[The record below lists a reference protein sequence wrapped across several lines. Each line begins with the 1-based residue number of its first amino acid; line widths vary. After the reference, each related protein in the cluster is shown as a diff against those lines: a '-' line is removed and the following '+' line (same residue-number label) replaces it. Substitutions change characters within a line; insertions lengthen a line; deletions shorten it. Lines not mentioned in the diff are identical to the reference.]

1 MPKFDSKSF
10 NPQAF
15 GKYVERVPNTKKNEL
30 VKSKALRGNSDIRDA
45 FSSQTTTSYA
55 RLPYFGKIGKG
66 TKNYDGQTD
75 ITSNGSKTFERGI
88 VVIGRADAWTEKD
101 FSYDITA
108 GVDFMDNVAQQVAE
122 YWTEVDQDTILSI
135 LKGIFAMTGA
145 GNLVFVDNHT
155 YDITGEVASKVGETT
170 LNNALQKASG
180 DNKSVF
186 TLALMHSQI
195 ATNLENL
202 KLLKYYTY
210 TDAEGV
216 ERQLTLASWNG
227 RAVLIDDSMPTAN
240 VDATYEK
247 TTDEAVVAGKT
258 YYTRSGSSSAGYT
271 YTVVAEPATASISN
285 YYEKTADAYTSYT
298 TYVLGEGAFDYE
310 DIGAKVPYEMARDPK
325 TNGGEDTLYSRQ
337 RKVFAPAGIS
347 YEKTSQLT
355 LSPTDAELE
364 NGANWAL
371 VNNGEVGASL
381 EYWDH
386 KAIPIARIISKG

>member
-75 ITSNGSKTFERGI
+75 ITPNGSTTFERGI
-88 VVIGRADAWTEKD
+88 VVIGRADAWTEKY
-101 FSYDITA
+101 FSFDITA

-145 GNLVFVDNHT
+145 GNLVFVNNHT
-155 YDITGEVASKVGETT
+155 YDITGETVARVGETT

-227 RAVLIDDSMPTAN
+227 RAVLIDDSMPAVA
-240 VDATYEK
+240 VDATYALTSDTEVNS
-247 TTDEAVVAGKT
+247 TKT
-258 YYTRSGSSSAGYT
+258 YYTKSGTGANAKYTAVSNPVAGSLSS
-271 YTVVAEPATASISN
+271 
-285 YYEKTADAYTSYT
+285 YYEMAAEAYTSYT

-310 DIGAKVPYEMARDPK
+310 DIGAKVPYEMSRNPEK
-325 TNGGEDTLYSRQ
+325 NGGEDTLYSRQ

-347 YEKTSQLT
+347 YEKTSQST

-371 VNNGEVGASL
+371 VNNGESGAKL